1 MYIER
6 WQFARD
12 AGIKR
17 WCVTKTL
24 DHTIS
29 GQRLFIT
36 PSWKWAS
43 VVQPSNFP
51 WPVPTSSDSAIIR
64 ILLFGMLIITLVIIF
79 ILYSVLELQSHG
91 HSGSKL
97 ACLVKQTG
105 KPHFNL
111 AGTKKPALTDIPD
124 YLGASFGQRAIR
136 ITLSC
141 PRTCG
146 FSPWI
151 WALLLPSMPTVLLCS
166 LHESYHSPDGSW
178 DPFFRSFPPPLS
190 VVWPAEISGSRRTT
204 QERVYSRE
212 HCVMA
217 KVNPGII

>member
-79 ILYSVLELQSHG
+79 ILYSVLELQNHG

-124 YLGASFGQRAIR
+124 YLGTSFGQRAMKNH
-136 ITLSC
+136 S
-141 PRTCG
+141 
-146 FSPWI
+146 
-151 WALLLPSMPTVLLCS
+151 LLPSHLWFLPMDLGS
-166 LHESYHSPDGSW
+166 LAPLHAHSSAL
-178 DPFFRSFPPPLS
+178 FPPWVLPLS
-190 VVWPAEISGSRRTT
+190 RWVLRPFLPFLSSSSSLCGMTCRNFR
-204 QERVYSRE
+204 
-212 HCVMA
+212 
-217 KVNPGII
+217 